1 LQQILTVEY
10 RTVEKVDDTVADI
23 QDQFD
28 VANQISDAIASFSNE
43 AEDVCLLLNSEYVC

>member
-1 LQQILTVEY
+1 
-10 RTVEKVDDTVADI
+10 VADI

-43 AEDVCLLLNSEYVC
+43 AEDVSNFTFEFCLLKCLYSQG